1 MKKLMIFISLALIF
15 AMGLAAYAEARTT
28 RLKWGS
34 TSTRSG
40 LYANTVALAA
50 AVNQTYPEI
59 EMTVV
64 ETGGFVEN
72 LVRVNRRSVHMG
84 PACAAAGFA
93 AYSGIIDY
101 EGRPL
106 PNLRMLWG
114 GYVTPIHIVT
124 TKSSGITRIE
134 DLEGVS
140 FAMNP
145 GTTSGRLIELFLD
158 ALEIKPNYRMMGL
171 GASVDAMKSGV
182 VVAWM
187 KAGYKDAAIL
197 DLESTMDINVLE
209 ITPEMIE
216 KMNAKYPGHGMM
228 MTIPGGLFNAVKN
241 EQTSFAYVVSD
252 FVHKDVPDEV
262 VHKIVKAVYDKR
274 QNIVRGLATLNEGRF
289 VEMYDIAIEFDLSV
303 PFHKGAYKF
312 YEETLGVKIPDK
324 LKPPEM

>member
-1 MKKLMIFISLALIF
+1 MKKFTIIASLVLIF
-15 AMGLAAYAEARTT
+15 ALGFSAYAEARKT
-28 RLKWGS
+28 RLKWGA

-50 AVNQTYPEI
+50 AVNQTYPDL

-101 EGRPL
+101 EGRQL

-124 TKSSGITRIE
+124 TKGSGITRIE

-187 KAGYKDAAIL
+187 KAGFKDAAIM
-197 DLESTMDINVLE
+197 DLESTMEINVLE
-209 ITPEMIE
+209 ITPEMIDR
-216 KMNAKYPGHGMM
+216 MNAKYPGHGMM
-228 MTIPGGLFNAVKN
+228 MTIPARLFNAVPS
-241 EQTSFAYVVSD
+241 EQSSFAYVVSD
-252 FVHKDVPDEV
+252 FIHKDVPDDV
-262 VHKIVKAVYDKR
+262 AYRIVKSVYEKR
-274 QNIVRGLATLNEGRF
+274 QSIVRGLATLNEGRF
-289 VEMYDIAIEFDLSV
+289 VDMYDLAIEFDLSV
-303 PFHKGAYKF
+303 PFHRGAYKF
-312 YEETLGVKIPDK
+312 YTEDLGLTVPEK
-324 LKPPEM
+324 LKPPEL